1 MSWIGYPGLKVSKL
15 NGTTQNGL
23 QDCIDSSPSLRD
35 GADVRIQCKIN
46 RLLMIGQHK
55 ILDESRNSP

>member
-1 MSWIGYPGLKVSKL
+1 MSKL